1 MLTTFNRFRF
11 NSFRILLAVLAAA
24 ILATTAI
31 TQAHAVPTGSQYLD
45 LPEINQDGTG
55 AGGLNPALPLD
66 RSELE
71 SALWSVRNSGVD
83 PSRYAT
89 LLRQYWL
96 AVGAENANIKLVNW
110 DPQRGL
116 AANRTTIDDVYVNY
130 LRMTNAHPELYWAGM
145 AGLAGVSFA
154 SGFYD
159 LGDASTILSVNG
171 VRQLADAAAEV
182 VAAFPPGTTGPLP
195 SDLQLLITQG
205 PHTDSGDIDWYV
217 KRLLTMQKHIFMDL
231 VPMHEAYIALG
242 SKGIEEFERAG
253 LFDDNIS
260 QAWKSISEG
269 TPDSLADALVRMASR
284 EQNQVIADQW
294 DATTQGRGSMGRVLT
309 YVTTVAGKPAVPGT
323 PAPGTYA
330 PIEVTVQAAG
340 VKTAVT
346 APLPAFNWADREAR
360 WSFIAD
366 ELAPSYITAVQQH
379 SQETHAILA
388 NPFTEMSARGR
399 LIPRLPDLLHDLTSG
414 WTLQPT
420 G

>member
-11 NSFRILLAVLAAA
+11 NSFRILLSVLAGV
-24 ILATTAI
+24 ILATTAT
-31 TQAHAVPTGSQYLD
+31 TQAHAAPTESQYLD
-45 LPEINQDGTG
+45 LPEINQDGTS
-55 AGGLNPALPLD
+55 AGGLNPTLPLD
-66 RSELE
+66 RSELK
-71 SALWSVRNSGVD
+71 SALSSARNSGID

-96 AVGAENANIKLVNW
+96 VVGAENANIELANW

-130 LRMTNAHPELYWAGM
+130 LRMTNAHPELYWSGM

-171 VRQLADAAAEV
+171 VHQLADAAAGV
-182 VAAFPPGTTGPLP
+182 VAAFPPGTTSPLP

-217 KRLLTMQKHIFMDL
+217 TRLLTMQKHIFMDL

-260 QAWKSISEG
+260 QAWQGISEG
-269 TPDSLADALVRMASR
+269 TPDSLADALIRMASR

-294 DATTQGRGSMGRVLT
+294 DTTTQGRGSIGRVLT

-330 PIEVTVQAAG
+330 PIEVTVNLAG
-340 VKTAVT
+340 ARTAVT
-346 APLPAFNWADREAR
+346 APLPAFNWADREPR

-379 SQETHAILA
+379 SRETQAILA

-399 LIPRLPDLLHDLTSG
+399 LIPRLPDLLYDLTTG
-414 WTLQPT
+414 WELQPA
-420 G
+420 